1 MKNYYN
7 ENKAV
12 LDSRNFLLPDFSN
25 STSSIEVIDSKS
37 GHRVPSALT
46 KDGKRLFIHSRIDP
60 VREAERVAAETDFK
74 NRDLVVVL
82 GFGFGYLCEAILD
95 KCDDDTF
102 VLVIEK
108 DKDIFRRALE
118 NRDLKMLLEDSRL
131 GIIIDPAEEMV
142 AQALKGRSSRRSVF
156 VTHRGSFQIY
166 PDYYSEMSISVKS
179 FVSTKDVN
187 IATLSKFEKTWV
199 SNISRNIRT
208 ISNSPGASIFFEK
221 FKGIP
226 AIVAGAGPSL
236 IKSLDFIR
244 ENMHRSLIVAVDTS
258 YKILLDN
265 GIVPHFCIAVDPQI
279 INARYLEGTGET
291 STVLVADPTVHPS
304 IPRFFKGPM
313 VMTGVAFEM
322 MKWIESALPPRGELA
337 HGGSVSTNAY
347 DFARQTGASP
357 VILVGQDLSFTS
369 GLAHARGSYLDE
381 QMYKRINRFNTPQ
394 MFNRKQLSFM
404 PKIMVPGKNNY
415 PVHSNSKMMIFINWF
430 ENRKDPS
437 LINAS
442 ADGVFIKGIKNIK
455 SNEISFNESNVHIQD
470 LIDDL
475 IYSAAKSRR
484 DENHS
489 AVLKK
494 AAEMLAEIEE
504 LIPVLE
510 KGIRFG
516 ADLKEMLKSG
526 KDKSDPGK
534 MGYIIKKLSE
544 TDAFIE
550 SRTKAGPMISFS
562 IQRIIHSIT
571 EGYGTGDG
579 DNAGTRSEFL
589 YKGMLEGALFSKKVL
604 GKMKVLL
611 VNQA

>member
-1 MKNYYN
+1 
-7 ENKAV
+7 
-12 LDSRNFLLPDFSN
+12 
-25 STSSIEVIDSKS
+25 
-37 GHRVPSALT
+37 
-46 KDGKRLFIHSRIDP
+46 
-60 VREAERVAAETDFK
+60 
-74 NRDLVVVL
+74 
-82 GFGFGYLCEAILD
+82 
-95 KCDDDTF
+95 
-102 VLVIEK
+102 
-108 DKDIFRRALE
+108 
-118 NRDLKMLLEDSRL
+118 
-131 GIIIDPAEEMV
+131 
-142 AQALKGRSSRRSVF
+142 
-156 VTHRGSFQIY
+156 
-166 PDYYSEMSISVKS
+166 
-179 FVSTKDVN
+179 
-187 IATLSKFEKTWV
+187 
-199 SNISRNIRT
+199 
-208 ISNSPGASIFFEK
+208 

-226 AIVAGAGPSL
+226 AIVVGAGPSL

-244 ENMHRSLIVAVDTS
+244 ENMHRALIVAVDTS

-291 STVLVADPTVHPS
+291 TTVLVADPTVHPS

-313 VMTGVAFEM
+313 VMTGVAFDM
-322 MKWIESALPPRGELA
+322 MKWIESALLLRGELA

-369 GLAHARGSYLDE
+369 GLAHARGAYLDE

-442 ADGVFIKGIKNIK
+442 ADGVFIKGIKNIG
-455 SNEISFNESNVHIQD
+455 SNEIFFNKSTVSIQD
-470 LIDDL
+470 IIDNLIHA
-475 IYSAAKSRR
+475 AAKSRR
-484 DENHS
+484 DENS
-489 AVLKK
+489 FAVLKK
-494 AAEMLAEIEE
+494 ADEMLAEIEE

-571 EGYGTGDG
+571 EGYGTGDV
-579 DNAGTRSEFL
+579 DNAGARSEFL

>member
-12 LDSRNFLLPDFSN
+12 VDSRNFLLPDLSD
-25 STSSIEVIDSKS
+25 SISSIEVVDSKS

-95 KCDDDTF
+95 KCGEDTF

-118 NRDLKMLLEDSRL
+118 NRDLKTLFEDSRL
-131 GIIIDPAEEMV
+131 GIIIDPVEEMV

-179 FVSTKDVN
+179 FISTKDVN

-199 SNISRNIRT
+199 SNISRNIRA
-208 ISNSPGASIFFEK
+208 ISGSSGASIFFEK

-244 ENMHRSLIVAVDTS
+244 ENMHRALIVAVDTS

-279 INARYLEGTGET
+279 INARYLEGIGET
-291 STVLVADPTVHPS
+291 TTVLVADPTVHPS

-313 VMTGVAFEM
+313 VMTGVAFDM

-381 QMYKRINRFNTPQ
+381 QMYKRVNRFNTPQ
-394 MFNRKQLSFM
+394 MFNRKQLLFM
-404 PKIMVPGKNNY
+404 PKVMVPGKNNY

-455 SNEISFNESNVHIQD
+455 SNEISFNENNVPIQD

-475 IYSAAKSRR
+475 IFSAAKTGK

-494 AAEMLAEIEE
+494 ADEMLAEIEE

-510 KGIRFG
+510 KGIRFA
-516 ADLKEMLKSG
+516 ADLKDMIQSG
-526 KDKSDPGK
+526 RDKSDPGK

-544 TDAFIE
+544 ADAFIE

-562 IQRIIHSIT
+562 IQRVIHSIT
-571 EGYGTGDG
+571 EGYGTGDV
-579 DNAGTRSEFL
+579 DNAGARSEFL
-589 YKGMLEGALFSKKVL
+589 YRGMLEGALFNKKVL

-611 VNQA
+611 ENQA